1 MPWGDRTG
9 PWGAGPMTGRGLGYC
24 AGYPAPGYPN
34 PVGYGFG
41 RGGRGRGRGFRR
53 WSWAAGLPGGVRGGG
68 VPFAPWAAG
77 YPAAYPPYPTAYPYV
92 TPTLNTPEA
101 RKAQKEVLAQ
111 QAKDVEEELAGIK
124 KQLAELEKE
133 G

>member
-9 PWGAGPMTGRGLGYC
+9 PWGAGPMTGRGFGFC
-24 AGYPAPGYPN
+24 AGYPAPGYLN
-34 PVGYGFG
+34 PAGYGFG
-41 RGGRGRGRGFRR
+41 RWGRGRGFRR
-53 WSWAAGLPGGVRGGG
+53 RFWATGLPGWGGG
-68 VPFAPWAAG
+68 AGVPYAPWAAG
-77 YPAAYPPYPTAYPYV
+77 YPAAYPYV
-92 TPTLNTPEA
+92 PPTLNTPEA

-111 QAKDVEEELAGIK
+111 QAKDVEEELAEIK